1 LSADS
6 QQLQQLLHTELTT
19 LQSLAAALAAEHA
32 ALLSADVVALE
43 TATAAKNTA
52 IQAHRDQQSLR
63 IDWMQKAQLAADT
76 PLRELVRS
84 AGDDSTSLQLQEQLA
99 SLAANCQDSNRRN
112 GVLIVRLQERTR
124 GALDVL
130 RRDDSTAE
138 LYSLS
143 GAREHHNDGRTLGK
157 A

>member
-1 LSADS
+1 
-6 QQLQQLLHTELTT
+6 
-19 LQSLAAALAAEHA
+19 
-32 ALLSADVVALE
+32 
-43 TATAAKNTA
+43 
-52 IQAHRDQQSLR
+52 
-63 IDWMQKAQLAADT
+63 
-76 PLRELVRS
+76 VRS
-84 AGDDSTSLQLQEQLA
+84 TGDDSTSLQLQEQLA

-130 RRDDSTAE
+130 RRDDSTD

-143 GAREHHNDGRTLGK
+143 GAREHHSDGRTLGK

>member
-19 LQSLAAALAAEHA
+19 LQSLAAALDAEHA

-63 IDWMQKAQLAADT
+63 INWMQKRTAGRRYPAARTCAQH
-76 PLRELVRS
+76 
-84 AGDDSTSLQLQEQLA
+84 
-99 SLAANCQDSNRRN
+99 RR
-112 GVLIVRLQERTR
+112 
-124 GALDVL
+124 
-130 RRDDSTAE
+130 
-138 LYSLS
+138 
-143 GAREHHNDGRTLGK
+143 
-157 A
+157 